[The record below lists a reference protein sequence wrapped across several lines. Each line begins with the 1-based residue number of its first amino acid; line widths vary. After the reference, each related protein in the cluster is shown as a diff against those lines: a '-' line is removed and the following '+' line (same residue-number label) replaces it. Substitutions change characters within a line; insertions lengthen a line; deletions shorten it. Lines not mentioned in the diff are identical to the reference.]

1 MSDFDEGLHPR
12 GDGGK
17 FAGAGGPSKP
27 AKTGKLFQ
35 NQPTAKKPRAT
46 KPKVES
52 KAASPAAKEESKVES
67 KPAAP
72 KSEPKKR
79 EPKKPKDPHEQLK
92 KLKPADAATT
102 DALVNGSKM
111 SDGDKA
117 EFESQRA
124 RTSRSLSPKE
134 TASLKAYVN
143 PDADDYKA
151 IRAAEI
157 GKTGGPH
164 GDHAKTIK
172 AALNREIAQS
182 QPVQLYRG
190 MSVPPDVASKLM
202 SGRSLDLK
210 ATSSFSP
217 KASEALDFSTG
228 FGEAASG
235 NIPVVISGRMRGV
248 AIPHSP
254 EVESLMP
261 AKKLKIVG
269 KSVVHHSVHG
279 PVLVLHVAD

>member
-1 MSDFDEGLHPR
+1 MADFDESLHPQE
-12 GDGGK
+12 GGR
-17 FAGAGGPSKP
+17 FTNAGGPAKP

-46 KPKVES
+46 KPKVDP
-52 KAASPAAKEESKVES
+52 KAVAPAPKEEPKAEP
-67 KPAAP
+67 KPTTP
-72 KSEPKKR
+72 KPEPKKR
-79 EPKKPKDPHEQLK
+79 EPRKPKDPHEQLK
-92 KLKPADAATT
+92 NLKPADAATT
-102 DALVNGSKM
+102 DALLNGSKM

-124 RTSRSLSPKE
+124 RTAKSLSPKE
-134 TASLKAYVN
+134 TTSLKAYVN

-157 GKTGGPH
+157 GKTGGAN

-172 AALNREIAQS
+172 AALQREIAHS

-190 MSVPPDVASKLM
+190 MSVPPEVASALM

-228 FGEAASG
+228 FGEATAG
-235 NIPVVISGRMRGV
+235 HIPVVISGRMRGV

-261 AKKLKIVG
+261 AKKLKIVS
-269 KSVVHHSVHG
+269 KSVVHHPTHG